1 MLLVKLRELKSLG
14 KSTFISRGCALLPL
28 FLCATAQAQSTQSI
42 TNPGSV
48 LSIFLSLLLVVA
60 IIFALAYIMRRFN
73 VTAMSSNHMK
83 VVASMVAGTK
93 EKIMVIQV
101 GDEQHLI
108 GVTSHNISH
117 LSKLEKNLDV
127 PVKGKAGSNQAGS
140 SQDAFKQKL
149 VAAMAGKLNP
159 QADTKEKDN

>member
-1 MLLVKLRELKSLG
+1 M
-14 KSTFISRGCALLPL
+14 LPL
-28 FLCATAQAQSTQSI
+28 LFSQVAGAQSTQSI
-42 TNPGSV
+42 TNPTSV

-73 VTAMSSNHMK
+73 VTAMGSGQMK
-83 VVASMVAGTK
+83 VVASMVAGAK

-117 LSKLEKNLDV
+117 LSKLEKKLDV
-127 PVKGKAGSNQAGS
+127 PSKGMAATAAGGG
-140 SQDAFKQKL
+140 DAFKQKL

-159 QADTKEKDN
+159 EINKKNQKDESSDA